1 MKMRQITRVMAELV
15 PRVWGLCEQAA
26 RANINLT
33 IDAEEVDRLEL
44 SLEVFEALAAK
55 WRCITR
61 SGPALGW
68 PCRLPDAL
76 RWS

>member
-1 MKMRQITRVMAELV
+1 MAELV

-55 WRCITR
+55 VASIAR
-61 SGPALGW
+61 SGAALAGHAG
-68 PCRLPDAL
+68 LPDAR
-76 RWS
+76 RWN